1 MAKVLV
7 LGASGATGSL
17 LVQQL
22 LQRGVGV
29 VAIARPGS
37 VFNQSMVDESGY
49 VEVRA
54 NVAELSDADWVAH
67 LEGCDAV
74 LCCLGH
80 NLTFR
85 GMFGQPR
92 SLVADAIENVARAL
106 AARDADQKAKI
117 VLMNSSG
124 VSNRDIPEKPQL
136 SQRLVVALLRVLL
149 PPHADNEAAADFL
162 RTSIGQTHGNIEW
175 AAVRPDS
182 LTDDDI
188 VTEYD
193 LEPSPIRNAIFDAGA
208 TSRINVANFMCRL
221 LTEPELWRTWKGQMP
236 VIYNSQMQV
245 EAQI

>member
-1 MAKVLV
+1 MTKVLV

-17 LVQQL
+17 VVQQL
-22 LQRGVGV
+22 LQQGVDV
-29 VAIARPGS
+29 VAIVRP
-37 VFNQSMVDESGY
+37 ESLLEQRMAHEPGY
-49 VEVRA
+49 VEVRV
-54 NVAELSDADWVAH
+54 NVAELGDADWAAH
-67 LEGCDAV
+67 LNGCDAV

-92 SLVADAIENVARAL
+92 SLVADAIENVACVL

-136 SQRLVVALLRVLL
+136 SQRLVIALLRVLL
-149 PPHADNEAAADFL
+149 PPHADNETAADFL
-162 RTSIGQTHGNIEW
+162 RTSIGQGHRNIEW

-182 LTDDDI
+182 LTDEDS
-188 VTEYD
+188 VTDYD

-236 VIYNSQMQV
+236 VIYNSQM
-245 EAQI
+245 